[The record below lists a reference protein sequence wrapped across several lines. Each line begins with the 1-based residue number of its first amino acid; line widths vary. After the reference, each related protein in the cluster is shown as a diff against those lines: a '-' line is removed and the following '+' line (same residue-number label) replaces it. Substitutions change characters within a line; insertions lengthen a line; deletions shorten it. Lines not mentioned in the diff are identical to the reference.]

1 MPHTEASV
9 ADRYGLVFFLSVF
22 WSFQSTFISVGSC
35 TDRDFPPP
43 IDAGDSR

>member
-35 TDRDFPPP
+35 TEERPALLINPR
-43 IDAGDSR
+43 GVR